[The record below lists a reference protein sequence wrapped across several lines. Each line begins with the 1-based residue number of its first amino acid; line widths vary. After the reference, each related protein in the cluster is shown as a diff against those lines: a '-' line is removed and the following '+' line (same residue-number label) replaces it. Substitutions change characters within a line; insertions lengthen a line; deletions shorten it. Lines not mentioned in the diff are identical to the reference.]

1 MPERPGVTTRL
12 VTLAVPCRTD
22 EPALG
27 RTLAEAWASWQ
38 AGPAAVHALE
48 LLVCLNGEP
57 GDGRALRDLRA
68 FAAAHGVEAALIDL
82 EAGGTA
88 AHLPVDR
95 GLVVAALCMRRAG
108 KALAW
113 NVLRGRA
120 RAPAMLFMDADVSLG
135 PGAFGL
141 LLDALADHPQ
151 AVLASART
159 TCAARPTWF
168 EAVMAAPYAIDFP
181 NLSPQLYAARTE
193 VLPATMPDDLLEPE
207 RWLELTVGAD
217 RIVRP
222 PGARVVVRLPATLR
236 DFWRQ
241 RVRIEMAKVQLAAEH
256 PHLAGRGAVQPGIA
270 AVLRRLGPAD
280 LARLGIYLAL
290 RESAHAVAKRW
301 YARGRSG
308 DVWRQSGST
317 KRWGPS

>member
-1 MPERPGVTTRL
+1 MPERLGVTTPL

-38 AGPAAVHALE
+38 AGPAAAHALE

-82 EAGGTA
+82 EAGGTE
-88 AHLPVDR
+88 AHLPLDR

-193 VLPATMPDDLLEPE
+193 VLPATMPDNLLEPE

-256 PHLAGRGAVQPGIA
+256 PHLAGRGTIQPGIA

>member
-1 MPERPGVTTRL
+1 MPERLGVTTPL

-38 AGPAAVHALE
+38 AGPAAAHALE
-48 LLVCLNGEP
+48 VLVCLNGEP

-68 FAAAHGVEAALIDL
+68 FAAAHGVETALIDL

-88 AHLPVDR
+88 AQLPADR

-290 RESAHAVAKRW
+290 RESAHAVARRW
-301 YARGRSG
+301 YARGRTG
-308 DVWRQSGST
+308 DVWRQPGST